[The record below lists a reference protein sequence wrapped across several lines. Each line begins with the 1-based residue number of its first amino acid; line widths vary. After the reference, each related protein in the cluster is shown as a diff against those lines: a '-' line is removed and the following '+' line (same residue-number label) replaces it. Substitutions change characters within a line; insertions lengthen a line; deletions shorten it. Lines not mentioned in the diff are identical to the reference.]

1 MAWRNPRPTRSTE
14 NYRYQDCQSF
24 GNRFCLDGSTASV
37 GAFDFDFDFERSVRP
52 LGSAEG
58 VAPFVEPP
66 RLGAKQRTAT
76 AGSHGS
82 TASPAQSSKPT
93 SRRSPVGGIVCP
105 RPPHM
110 SGRTFG
116 WLESIVV
123 FGHKETPDGKAN
135 KRQGFLVLGYFSI
148 ACANCR

>member
-1 MAWRNPRPTRSTE
+1 M
-14 NYRYQDCQSF
+14 
-24 GNRFCLDGSTASV
+24 
-37 GAFDFDFDFERSVRP
+37 
-52 LGSAEG
+52 
-58 VAPFVEPP
+58 
-66 RLGAKQRTAT
+66 
-76 AGSHGS
+76 
-82 TASPAQSSKPT
+82 
-93 SRRSPVGGIVCP
+93 GGIVCP